1 MKRLMP
7 WCIAAVAVGAVPPQW
22 SSGDGSG
29 TTKAATESQA
39 KATQKVV
46 VHLSQS
52 EGDPAIHSALMGLGL
67 AAAMRQQGADV
78 IVMLD
83 SEAPRSRKKPGPK
96 SHSPRPLRTPPIR
109 R

>member
-83 SEAPRSRKKPGPK
+83 SEAPALAKKA
-96 SHSPRPLRTPPIR
+96 
-109 R
+109 